1 MEMVDLPWF
10 CGPQGLE
17 AYINP
22 QRFVVLDFETTNL
35 SKGSALEPANEIVL
49 ACWYVVTPEG
59 VTAKHHWGNQYDQSE
74 LEKDVKES
82 QFVVAHNAKFE
93 LQWLKRSGL
102 DLRDIL
108 VYDTMLGEWVR
119 GGNRFKLQHL
129 SLEEVGQRYG
139 YGSKEEI
146 AGYLIKKGVC
156 PSDIPREWLLPYCYR
171 DVELSYLVFQEQ
183 VGALH
188 KEELLHLA
196 LTRNLCCAALAD
208 MEFNPSQLD
217 AYEVKKVYDEYVAEF
232 QELERQ
238 LAVLTGGINMSS
250 NKQLIEFLYE
260 KLNFSPPINPRTKE
274 PFKTPK
280 GDLQVTVDVLA
291 KLESHTSEQDKFLQL
306 YVRRNK
312 LSALLSKNLEFFMGI
327 VEEKGGEFFGR
338 FNQATT
344 DTGRLSAS
352 GFQVLL
358 KRFGEPKAP
367 QLQNLPREF
376 KYLFTAHDEDEVV
389 FEWDGSQLEFR
400 VAADEGRDPVAQQE
414 IRDGVDVHAFTA
426 QVLYENKDPE
436 ISNIPDAGERRQQS
450 KKHTFR
456 PLFGGGSGSKA
467 LVAYCE
473 YFKDKYQGISTTQR
487 NWALTTAS
495 KGWFRTPYGMK
506 FYFPGTKMQASGY
519 ITNTTQ
525 IYNYPIQG
533 FATGEIIPIALVCFW
548 QRTRNLRVT
557 LFNTVHDSVASRVHK
572 DDVEECKVI
581 AKQAATYDVYN
592 FLDSVYNYSFDF
604 VPLGIGVKV
613 AKNWGRT
620 KVEESWDVEY
630 SGEERYKIKGE

>member
-1 MEMVDLPWF
+1 MKSNDLPWF
-10 CGPQGLE
+10 CGAAGLE
-17 AYINP
+17 AYTNP
-22 QRFVVLDFETTNL
+22 QNVVFLDYETTNH
-35 SKGSALEPANEIVL
+35 SKGSALDEDNEIVL
-49 ACWYVVTPEG
+49 ACWYVVTPQG
-59 VTAKHHWGNQYDQSE
+59 VVAKHHWGNQYEQSE
-74 LEKDVKES
+74 LEKDVKEA

-93 LQWLKRSGL
+93 LGWLKRSGL
-102 DLRDIL
+102 ELRDIL
-108 VYDTMLGEWVR
+108 VYDTMLGEWVL

-129 SLEEVGQRYG
+129 SLELVGQRYG
-139 YGSKEEI
+139 HGSKEDI

-171 DVELSYLVFQEQ
+171 DVELTYLVFQEQ
-183 VGALH
+183 VAMLQ

-196 LTRNLCCAALAD
+196 LTRNLCCSALAD

-217 AYEVKKVYDEYVAEF
+217 AYEVEKVYKEYVTEF

-238 LAVLTGGINMSS
+238 LDAITGGINMSS
-250 NKQLIEFLYE
+250 PKQLVEYLYGTL
-260 KLNFSPPINPRTKE
+260 KFSPPINPRTKE

-280 GDLQVTVDVLA
+280 GALQTTEDVLA
-291 KLESHTSEQDKFLQL
+291 KLVSSTSEQDKFLSL

-312 LSALLSKNLEFFMGI
+312 LYALLSKNLEFFMAI
-327 VEEKGGEFFGR
+327 VEEKGGEFYGR
-338 FNQATT
+338 FNQGM
-344 DTGRLSAS
+344 TGTHRLSAS

-367 QLQNLPREF
+367 QLQNLPRSF
-376 KYLFTAHDEDEVV
+376 KYLFTAHDENEVV

-436 ISNIPDAGERRQQS
+436 ISNITDAGERRQQS

-473 YFKDKYQGISTTQR
+473 YFKDKYAVLSETQR
-487 NWALTTAS
+487 QWALSVAS

-519 ITNTTQ
+519 ITNSTK

-548 QRTRNLRVT
+548 HRTRDLRVT
-557 LFNTVHDSVASRVHK
+557 LFNSIHDSVASRVHV
-572 DDVEECKVI
+572 DDVEECKVV

-592 FLDSVYNYSFDF
+592 YLDAVYNYKFDW

-613 AKNWGRT
+613 AKSWGRT
-620 KVEESWDVEY
+620 SIEETWDVEY
-630 SGEERYKIKGE
+630 SGEERYQLKGK

>member
-1 MEMVDLPWF
+1 MKDVELPWF
-10 CGPQGLE
+10 VGPQAIE
-17 AYINP
+17 AYLNPRQYVVVDYESTNIN
-22 QRFVVLDFETTNL
+22 
-35 SKGSALEPANEIVL
+35 KGSALEPDNEIVL
-49 ACWYVVTPEG
+49 ACWYVVTPQG
-59 VTAKHHWGNQYDQSE
+59 VVAKHHWGNQYDQSE

-102 DLRDIL
+102 ELRDIL

-171 DVELSYLVFQEQ
+171 DVELTYLVFQEQ
-183 VGALH
+183 VEALH

-217 AYEVKKVYDEYVAEF
+217 AYEVKKVYDEYVTEF

-250 NKQLIEFLYE
+250 NKQLIEFLYG

-291 KLESHTSEQDKFLQL
+291 KLESQTSEQDKFLQL

-312 LSALLSKNLEFFMGI
+312 LSALLSKNLEFFMAI

-376 KYLFTAHDEDEVV
+376 KYLFTAHDEDWVV
-389 FEWDGSQLEFR
+389 VETDGSQLEFR
-400 VAADEGRDPVAQQE
+400 VAADLGNDDIAYDE
-414 IRDGVDVHAFTA
+414 ICNGVDIHAVTA
-426 QVLYENKDPE
+426 DVLTN
-436 ISNIPDAGERRQQS
+436 AGEPTTRQEAKS
-450 KKHTFR
+450 RTFT
-456 PLFGGGSGSKA
+456 PLFGGGGQTKA
-467 LVAYCE
+467 E
-473 YFKDKYQGISTTQR
+473 KDYVQFFRLKYEGITATQR
-487 NWALTTAS
+487 QWALTTAS
-495 KGWFRTPYGMK
+495 KGWFTTPYGMR
-506 FYFPGTKMQASGY
+506 FYFPGTAMQPSGY
-519 ITNTTQ
+519 ITNSTS
-525 IYNYPIQG
+525 IFNYPIQG
-533 FATGEIIPIALVCFW
+533 FATGEIIPIAMVCLW
-548 QRTRNLRVT
+548 HRTRGKPVVT
-557 LFNTVHDSVASRVHK
+557 FNSVHDSIASRVHASY
-572 DDVEECKVI
+572 VEEYEAV
-581 AKQAATYDVYN
+581 AKQSFTYDVYK
-592 FLDSVYNYSFDF
+592 FLDDVYDYQFK
-604 VPLGIGVKV
+604 VPLGVGIKV
-613 AKNWGRT
+613 AKNWSATKNETSINVWPDGRET
-620 KVEESWDVEY
+620 RSVK
-630 SGEERYKIKGE
+630 